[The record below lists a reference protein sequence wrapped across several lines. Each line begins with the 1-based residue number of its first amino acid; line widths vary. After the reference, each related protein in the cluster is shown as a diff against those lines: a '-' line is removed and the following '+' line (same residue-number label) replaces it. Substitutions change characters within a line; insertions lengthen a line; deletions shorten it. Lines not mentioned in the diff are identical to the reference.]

1 MMPINNIIN
10 SFIYKVIY
18 ITSIIA
24 TLNYLRNIITIDY
37 NKNYSF
43 SKINL
48 IICNLSIAM
57 LLVERWYIQGYFP
70 LSNLYESLIFLSW
83 ILTLITISIQNN
95 SIIAAAIISPMT
107 TFIIIYW
114 NFIIPNNL
122 KSITS
127 LLPALKSNWLMMHV
141 SIMLVSYGALM
152 TGCLISIAYLIINKR
167 KFLTTHDQNYSTATF
182 ANQNIKRILTKTP
195 TKLEE
200 ILDNLS
206 YKTISLGFPLLTLGI
221 ISGAVWANDAWGN
234 YWSWDPKE
242 TWALITWLIFAAY
255 LHTRINNSW
264 KGEKSALLATIGFI
278 VIWTCY
284 LGVNFLA
291 QGLHS
296 YGSINNT

>member
-1 MMPINNIIN
+1 MILINNIIN
-10 SFIYKVIY
+10 GSMYKVIY
-18 ITSIIA
+18 ITSIMA
-24 TLNYLRNIITIDY
+24 TLNYLRNIISISY
-37 NKNYSF
+37 NKTYYF

-48 IICNLSIAM
+48 IICNLSIAGV
-57 LLVERWYIQGYFP
+57 LIQRWYIQRYFP

-83 ILTLITISIQNN
+83 ILTLITIIIHKN

-107 TFIIIYW
+107 TFLIIYW
-114 NFIIPNNL
+114 NFIIPNSL
-122 KSITS
+122 KSITN

-152 TGCLISIAYLIINKR
+152 TGCLISIAYLIINKK
-167 KFLTTHDQNYSTATF
+167 KFFTTHNQNYSSTTF
-182 ANQNIKRILTKTP
+182 ASHKNIKRKLNEIP

-264 KGEKSALLATIGFI
+264 KGEKSAILATIGFI
-278 VIWTCY
+278 IIWTCY

-296 YGSINNT
+296 YGSINT